1 MKKSLARKITLSI
14 LAGAVLMSSSVVW
27 AATAPSGWISRYDG
41 SNDYYTPP
49 SATEG
54 VISSGGTYDVRLAG
68 TFSSTGDVTGGKITI
83 TGGTFDN
90 PYVSGGYTT
99 DGNAIGNEV
108 FIGDVSNSIFHGF
121 IIGGNSYFYGD
132 TDKSREASGNK
143 VIIDA
148 TNAIFER
155 NVYGGNV
162 NITGQSNAN
171 IAVQSNANKNTV
183 TINAGTFKDDIYGGN
198 ASNGS
203 ADGNIV
209 EINGGEFTGSDV
221 YGGYANDG
229 NASNNTVSISNGV
242 ATSTFGQVYGGV
254 ASGTIG
260 GEASN
265 NTVIIDVANGTF
277 KDAIYGGYG
286 YNDNANG
293 NTVTINGGTFDDSIV
308 MGGYAYEKGNANNNM
323 VSISEVEDHSAFGN
337 VYGGQAFTW
346 TVAGD
351 ASKNTVI
358 INAEKGGFKSVFG
371 GSAYVGNANE
381 NTVIIS
387 NGTFEDSIYGGSTN
401 NGSADGN
408 TVNIKGG
415 TFNHTVSDVVY
426 GGYATNGSASNNT
439 VSISGVNGDFDIV
452 KGGYADN
459 TSTAGDASNN
469 TVIINAED
477 GIFKGSIWGG
487 DTRIGNANK
496 NTVII
501 SNGTFE
507 DPIYGGYATNGNASN
522 NTVTINGGTFNG
534 VNIYGGYV
542 GGTGKEAVNNTVN
555 IGGNA
560 TLDNDVNIRGGI
572 VNNANPYYGGSASP
586 NTLNLNGWQNND
598 KSVGLIAG
606 FDVINFNDCKWEDG
620 KTVVQTVDFSFD
632 SDLKINVNGMTT
644 DKVPNVYD
652 EMTLVKSGNAMSEVY
667 KTSRA
672 TFMASGYERVIG
684 EVYQKDNKNI
694 NLKVNKVSAN
704 EQILAI
710 GESRAA
716 ASALTNQGSELI
728 ETGLD
733 ALARDNDKDTKVFA
747 ALYGNASEY
756 ETGSHVKVNGWN
768 GIVGVGKTNANGVTM
783 GAFFENGEGNYRT
796 FNEYEG
802 EFMHGDGEATYNGGG
817 FLYRKDTAS
826 GVYTEASL
834 RAGNLQNELRNAVI
848 ANDQLAGYDIDTF
861 YYGAHVGIGKVIP
874 RGNEGDSIDVYGKFI
889 YTHYD
894 DEDFTIDGG
903 KFHLDSIESKRLRL
917 GFRINE
923 VQNNKLNMYYGA
935 AWEYEFGGDSN
946 NSVVGY
952 DIDVNAPSLE
962 GSTVIGEIGMHY
974 KASEKWSLDLN
985 GRAYVGQREGFSGSV
1000 QANYSF

>member
-14 LAGAVLMSSSVVW
+14 LAGAVLMSSNVVW
-27 AATAPSGWISRYDG
+27 ATPVTQVPDVGVPGWTEDTTSNIWHTSGVEIQFDTSISTDKDFASAFN
-41 SNDYYTPP
+41 SN
-49 SATEG
+49 
-54 VISSGGTYDVRLAG
+54 
-68 TFSSTGDVTGGKITI
+68 GDATGGKVTI
-83 TGGTFDN
+83 NGGLFTGLIR
-90 PYVSGGYTT
+90 GGY
-99 DGNAIGNEV
+99 A
-108 FIGDVSNSIFHGF
+108 
-121 IIGGNSYFYGD
+121 
-132 TDKSREASGNK
+132 ASGN
-143 VIIDA
+143 
-148 TNAIFER
+148 
-155 NVYGGNV
+155 
-162 NITGQSNAN
+162 AN
-171 IAVQSNANKNTV
+171 ENTV
-183 TINAGTFKDDIYGGN
+183 IINAGQFQKNIYGGN
-198 ASNGS
+198 TNKGN
-203 ADGNIV
+203 ADGNTV
-209 EINGGEFTGSDV
+209 EIKGGSFTGSSVDV
-221 YGGYANDG
+221 YGGLTYYG
-229 NASNNTVSISNGV
+229 NASNNTVSISNVV
-242 ATSTFGQVYGGV
+242 ANSTFGQVYGGL

-260 GEASN
+260 GESSNNTVTIDAEGVEFGNWIHGGNTYKGNANQNTVNIHAGIFKGTTNDPQSGLRIDGMVGGFSEEGSADGNTVNIKGGKFTDSLVFGGKAKNGSASN
-265 NTVIIDVANGTF
+265 NTV
-277 KDAIYGGYG
+277 
-286 YNDNANG
+286 
-293 NTVTINGGTFDDSIV
+293 
-308 MGGYAYEKGNANNNM
+308 
-323 VSISEVEDHSAFGN
+323 SISGVEDHSTFGN
-337 VYGGQAFTW
+337 VYGGQA
-346 TVAGD
+346 VAWPATGD

-358 INAEKGGFKSVFG
+358 INAEKGEFKSVFG

-387 NGTFEDSIYGGSTN
+387 NGTFKDSIYGGSTHE
-401 NGSADGN
+401 GSADGN
-408 TVNIKGG
+408 TVEIKGG
-415 TFNHTVSDVVY
+415 KFNHTVNEDVVY
-426 GGYATNGSASNNT
+426 GGYTTNGSASNNT

-452 KGGYADN
+452 KGGYAGN

-487 DTRIGNANK
+487 DTRNGSANK

-507 DPIYGGYATNGNASN
+507 DPIYGGYANDGNASN

-542 GGTGKEAVNNTVN
+542 SGTGKEAVNNTVN

-560 TLDNDVNIRGGI
+560 TLKNGVNIRGGI
-572 VNNANPYYGGSASP
+572 VNGANPYYGGSASP
-586 NTLNLNGWQNND
+586 NTLNLNGWKNND

-606 FDVINFNDCKWEDG
+606 FDVINFNDCKWENG
-620 KTVVQTVDFSFD
+620 KTVVQIVDFSFD

-644 DKVPNVYD
+644 DKVPDVDD
-652 EMTLVKSGNAMSEVY
+652 EMTLLQGVNVMSTEYKS
-667 KTSRA
+667 SRA

-684 EVYQKDNKNI
+684 EVYQTEDNKNI

-704 EQILAI
+704 EAILAF

-802 EFMHGDGEATYNGGG
+802 EFMRGDGEATYNGGG

-848 ANDQLAGYDIDTF
+848 ANDALAGYDIDTF

-903 KFHLDSIESKRLRL
+903 KFHLDSIESERLRL